1 MNRAALSSL
10 PARWLISLALV
21 VAVMAPSSL
30 VSQAPPS
37 PADVLGY
44 DIGVE
49 FTDVAQINRYMN
61 ILADASDLV
70 SVHSY
75 GSSVEGRPLIQ
86 VVIASTAHRARM
98 EEILAMNAELVD
110 PETSEARAEEIIS
123 TNPVVAYLS
132 YGVHG
137 GERSSSEAAIWTAWD
152 LASGSSAVAGVLDNV
167 VVVIDPAVNPDGRDR
182 FVNHYRQSRGI
193 TPNPNGQSREHDE
206 PWPGSRVNH
215 YLFDLNRDW
224 AWMTQQETRARL
236 ATWDKWN
243 PQVHVDFHEM
253 GANSSYF
260 FFPPAKPVNPIFPS
274 HTHEWARRFGEG
286 NAAAFDREG
295 WLYYTGDRFDLF
307 YPGYGDSWPSLLGG
321 IGMTYEQAG
330 GGGLTYERSDG
341 TFLTL
346 ADGATHHR
354 VAGQATLRTA
364 SEGRAEFLG
373 SYAEFHRNV
382 DVGVSDIL
390 LVPGDDP
397 DRSSALVKHL
407 RAQGIEVERASR
419 GFRADAQAHKGF
431 SPRRDFPSGTYLVR
445 ARQARGRLAGAL
457 LEPEHLLHGSSSY
470 DITSWSLPYAYGVE
484 AHTLQDP
491 PDAGWATFVE
501 TPIEAPRGESASGA
515 YGYLMTPGFD
525 AARPLSAFLAAGG
538 RVHALVDTF
547 THNGRHYPNGTF
559 FFPREKNE
567 ELDKLIRDAGLA
579 GMVTPVFTGLT
590 EGGLD
595 LGTDNVGQVKLPKI
609 AIFGGEGTSSGGFG
623 TNWYFMEQTLGL
635 PFDML
640 NLSSLGRVDLDD
652 YDVIIAPQGGR
663 GGGGA
668 GQQVMESL
676 QEWVRA
682 GGTLIAVG
690 GTAMSIG
697 STMAEIERRTALDED
712 DDEDR
717 DERLAA
723 ALMEAEERDEERWQ
737 NAVPGTVLKVKLD
750 PKHYLSFGASA
761 DHLTDEM
768 FVLSRGSSFEP
779 DEGFQSAA
787 YFPEGLERISG
798 VISDENIERLD
809 RSSWLIQQRMGQGS
823 LILFADDPL
832 FRMFWYSGLQ
842 VYFNA
847 LVLGP
852 AF

>member
-1 MNRAALSSL
+1 MKRAARSPL
-10 PARWLISLALV
+10 PARWLVPLALV
-21 VAVMAPSSL
+21 VGVMATSPL
-30 VSQAPPS
+30 ASQTPPS

-44 DIGVE
+44 DIGEE
-49 FTDVAQINRYMN
+49 FTDVAEINRYMN

-70 SVHSY
+70 SVHRY

-86 VVIASTAHRARM
+86 VLIASTAHRARL
-98 EEILAMNAELVD
+98 EEILAMNAELAD
-110 PETSEARAEEIIS
+110 PETSEARARDIIS
-123 TNPVVAYLS
+123 TNPAVVYMS

-137 GERSSSEAAIWTAWD
+137 NERSSSEAAIWTVWD
-152 LASGSSAVAGVLDNV
+152 LASGAPEVAGVLDNAIV
-167 VVVIDPAVNPDGRDR
+167 IIDPAVNPDGRDR
-182 FVNHYRQSRGI
+182 FVNYYRQARAA

-206 PWPGSRVNH
+206 PWPGGRVNH

-224 AWMTQQETRARL
+224 AWMTQPETRARL
-236 ATWDKWN
+236 ATWDRWN

-307 YPGYGDSWPSLLGG
+307 YPGYGDSWPSLLGA

-354 VAGQATLRTA
+354 VAGQATMRTA
-364 SEGRAEFLG
+364 AEGRVEFLA
-373 SYAEFHRNV
+373 SYADFHRNV
-382 DVGVSDIL
+382 DEGVSDIL

-397 DRSSALVKHL
+397 DRSSALVQHL
-407 RAQGIEVERASR
+407 LDQGIEVESATRS
-419 GFRADAQAHKGF
+419 FRAEAEAHKGF
-431 SPRRDFPSGTYLVR
+431 TERRDFPAGTYLVR
-445 ARQARGRLAGAL
+445 ARQSRGRLAGAL
-457 LEPEHLLHGSSSY
+457 LEPEHLLEGSSSY

-491 PDAGWATFVE
+491 PDAGWAGVT
-501 TPIEAPRGESASGA
+501 EAPGAAAGGGTTSGA

-547 THNGRHYPNGTF
+547 THGGRHYPNGTF
-559 FFPREKNE
+559 FFPKEKNE
-567 ELDKLIRDAGLA
+567 ELDRLIRESGLA

-609 AIFGGEGTSSGGFG
+609 ALFGGEGTSSGGFG
-623 TNWYFMEQTLGL
+623 TNWFFLERTLGI

-640 NLSSLGRVDLDD
+640 NIGSLGRVDLTD

-663 GGGGA
+663 GGGGM
-668 GQQVMESL
+668 GEREMERL
-676 QEWVRA
+676 REWMQG

-690 GTAMSIG
+690 GTAMSMG
-697 STMAEIERRTALDED
+697 NTMAEIERRTALDED
-712 DDEDR
+712 EEEDR

-723 ALMEAEERDEERWQ
+723 ALREAEERDEERWK

-750 PKHYLSFGASA
+750 PQHFLSFGASA

-768 FVLSRGSSFEP
+768 FVLSRGSAFEP

-798 VISDENIERLD
+798 VISNENIERLD
-809 RSSWLIQQRMGQGS
+809 RSSWLIQRRMGQGS

-842 VYFNA
+842 VYANA
-847 LVLGP
+847 ILLGP